1 MATAVV
7 AGVVVFAIPA
17 SASAATK
24 LVSMGVPITS
34 QKAFGKYGADANE
47 FFPSGTTVHVGD
59 SVRFAPAGF
68 HNVDLPKKG
77 GGANELF
84 VPTGQKVAGAVDA
97 ASAPFWF
104 NGLDQL
110 GFNPVLGPSGFG
122 KKFTYTGS
130 KAVNSGLPLADKP
143 KPMTVKFSKA
153 GSFTYFCD
161 IHPGMKGTVRVVS
174 KSKNIPSAKAHAK
187 KVKAQVARDVAVAK
201 TLSKKTAPAGTIDVG
216 EAGKHG
222 VEIFAMIPA
231 SRTVPAGTTL
241 TFRMTAGSREVH
253 TATFGP
259 GNIDDPATFIGKL
272 AASIRAP
279 VPDPAA
285 LYPSDP
291 PPAAAAFGPTTHG
304 NGFWNSGIL
313 DALGATPPPVANAVT
328 FTTPGTY
335 TYYCLVHPFMKAQ
348 VVVQ

>member
-1 MATAVV
+1 
-7 AGVVVFAIPA
+7 
-17 SASAATK
+17 
-24 LVSMGVPITS
+24 
-34 QKAFGKYGADANE
+34 
-47 FFPSGTTVHVGD
+47 
-59 SVRFAPAGF
+59 
-68 HNVDLPKKG
+68 
-77 GGANELF
+77 
-84 VPTGQKVAGAVDA
+84 
-97 ASAPFWF
+97 
-104 NGLDQL
+104 
-110 GFNPVLGPSGFG
+110 
-122 KKFTYTGS
+122 
-130 KAVNSGLPLADKP
+130 
-143 KPMTVKFSKA
+143 
-153 GSFTYFCD
+153 
-161 IHPGMKGTVRVVS
+161 MKGTVRAVS
-174 KSKNIPSAKAHAK
+174 KSKNIPSAKAHAN

-291 PPAAAAFGPTTHG
+291 PPAAPAFGPTTHG
-304 NGFWNSGIL
+304 NGFWNSGVL